1 MCFPVCVRNKRIAMH
16 RTRYA
21 KPREILA
28 RCETWARKVMEHVRA
43 LMPYGSPEAR
53 RERVAR
59 EEAAQRLA
67 EDIVCILRAIRR
79 QRERLQDSREA
90 SGRAIGPS

>member
-1 MCFPVCVRNKRIAMH
+1 MH
-16 RTRYA
+16 RTRDK

-28 RCETWARKVMEHVRA
+28 HCAALARRIVERAHV
-43 LMPYGSPEAR
+43 LMAYGSPEAR

-67 EDIVCILRAIRR
+67 QDIVCLLRAIRR
-79 QRERLQDSREA
+79 QRERVQGGREA
-90 SGRAIGPS
+90 SGRAIGPP